1 MEKLNRKLF
10 AELIDVRSSIY
21 DELVSAEIITVG
33 NDELSSVKKSEVM
46 EYAHNQALETLDS
59 FISKYETFLLESE
72 AKTWMKK

>member
-33 NDELSSVKKSEVM
+33 NDELSSTKKSEIM
-46 EYAHNQALETLDS
+46 EYAHNQAIETLDG
-59 FISKYETFLLESE
+59 FISKYEAFLLESE
-72 AKTWMKK
+72 DKL

>member
-33 NDELSSVKKSEVM
+33 NDELSASKKSEIM
-46 EYAHNQALETLDS
+46 EYAHNQAIETLYS

-72 AKTWMKK
+72 VKI